1 MKMSKVLPNL
11 KYSKEHEWVEVL
23 EDNKVRIGITD
34 YAQHSLGDIVFVE
47 LPAVG
52 DQVEADESMGTV
64 ESVKAVSDVYSP
76 VSGEV
81 VEVNE
86 ALEDAPE
93 IVNNDPYG
101 EGWMAIVE
109 LSDPSQLDNLLTPEQ
124 YEALIQEEE

>member
-1 MKMSKVLPNL
+1 MSKVLENL

-23 EDNKVRIGITD
+23 GDDKVRIGITD

-47 LPAVG
+47 LPTVG
-52 DQVEADESMGTV
+52 EQVEADDSMGTV

-81 VEVNE
+81 LEVNE
-86 ALEDAPE
+86 ALEDDPE

-101 EGWMAIVE
+101 EGWMAIVR
-109 LSDPSQLDNLLTPEQ
+109 LSDPSQLDGLLTPDQ

>member
-1 MKMSKVLPNL
+1 MSKVLPNL